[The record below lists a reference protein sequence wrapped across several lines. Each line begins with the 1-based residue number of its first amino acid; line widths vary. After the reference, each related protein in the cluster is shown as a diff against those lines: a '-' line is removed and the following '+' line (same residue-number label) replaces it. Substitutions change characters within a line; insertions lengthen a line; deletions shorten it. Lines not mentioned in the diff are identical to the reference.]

1 MNLFIRTAGRVFFRK
16 ERLSDHDT
24 IQREQKTPLTA
35 SPSSMAELFKLTR
48 AALTP
53 ARTQIIGAQM
63 FLHVSADN
71 NSNDN
76 NDVEKEVNRDATS
89 RVKRWINKSRADDSR
104 ILRSGDVC
112 CYVKGI

>member
-1 MNLFIRTAGRVFFRK
+1 MNLFIRTAGRVFFRE

-24 IQREQKTPLTA
+24 IQREQKTLLTA

-63 FLHVSADN
+63 FLRVRADN
-71 NSNDN
+71 NSDDN

-89 RVKRWINKSRADDSR
+89 KVN
-104 ILRSGDVC
+104 G
-112 CYVKGI
+112 